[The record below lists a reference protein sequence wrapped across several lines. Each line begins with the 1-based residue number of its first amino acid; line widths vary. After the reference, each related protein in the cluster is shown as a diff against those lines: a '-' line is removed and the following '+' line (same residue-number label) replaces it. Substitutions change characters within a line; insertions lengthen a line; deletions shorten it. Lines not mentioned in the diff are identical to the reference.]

1 MNFSQSIE
9 DYLSSNNT
17 SNYVNIKNNTCENI
31 SNTSQIIK
39 IIEEKNKLIEQYQN
53 TIKNQER
60 KSKEQIDKL
69 IKQLDESTKEIICLK
84 AKLNS
89 IKNNNTIELIEYYE
103 KEIGK
108 IILTY
113 DKMLEQYKNNISI
126 LVCKDNNSKNNKESN
141 HNEKLK
147 RIIEILM
154 KENGEL
160 KDKNEKLQKIN
171 RMNNNYSKIN
181 FEKNQEIK
189 NYDNIQKIQI
199 NQLNSLLIENK
210 RLKEQIDEDK
220 KIILNL
226 SNSFEYLNKNN
237 STSKS
242 PQRPNTTRNSPKNKL
257 FLYLENQ
264 NNFDLNNI
272 DLDKYL
278 NSCKVLM
285 SDKINFI
292 HSIINKMLIKVEKE
306 NSIYK
311 KIYIKYF
318 DEIKEALI
326 TLLSENKLL
335 IKKANNALNSSKIS
349 RQILN
354 DLLNEYNTNIKNKQ
368 NKLLSDE
375 SIEMTKK
382 YLNLFK

>member
-17 SNYVNIKNNTCENI
+17 SNYMNIKNNTCENI
-31 SNTSQIIK
+31 SNSSPIIK
-39 IIEEKNKLIEQYQN
+39 IIEEKNKLIEQYQI
-53 TIKNQER
+53 TIKTQE
-60 KSKEQIDKL
+60 KKNKEQIDKL
-69 IKQLDESTKEIICLK
+69 IKQLDESTKELICLK

-89 IKNNNTIELIEYYE
+89 IKNNNSIGLIEYYE
-103 KEIGK
+103 KEIGR

-126 LVCKDNNSKNNKESN
+126 LICKDNNKKNIKENN
-141 HNEKLK
+141 HIEKLK

-160 KDKNEKLQKIN
+160 KDKIEKLQKIN
-171 RMNNNYSKIN
+171 RMNYNYSKVN
-181 FEKNQEIK
+181 YDKNQEIK

-237 STSKS
+237 FITKS
-242 PQRPNTTRNSPKNKL
+242 PQRPNTTRNTPKNKL

-264 NNFDLNNI
+264 NDIDLNNN

-285 SDKINFI
+285 SDKMNIIN
-292 HSIINKMLIKVEKE
+292 SIINKMLIKVEKE

-318 DEIKEALI
+318 EEIKEELN
-326 TLLSENKLL
+326 TLLSENKIL

-349 RQILN
+349 KQILN
-354 DLLNEYNTNIKNKQ
+354 DLLNEYKANIKNKQ

>member
-39 IIEEKNKLIEQYQN
+39 IIEEKNKLIEQYQI
-53 TIKNQER
+53 TIKNQEK
-60 KSKEQIDKL
+60 KSKEQIDKI

-318 DEIKEALI
+318 DEIKEALN
-326 TLLSENKLL
+326 TLISENKTL
-335 IKKANNALNSSKIS
+335 IKKTNNALNSSKIS
-349 RQILN
+349 KQILN
-354 DLLNEYNTNIKNKQ
+354 DLLNEYNSNIKNKQ
-368 NKLLSDE
+368 YKILSDE

>member
-39 IIEEKNKLIEQYQN
+39 IIEEKNKLIEQYQI
-53 TIKNQER
+53 TIKNQEK
-60 KSKEQIDKL
+60 KSKEQIDKI

-89 IKNNNTIELIEYYE
+89 IKNNNSIELIEYYE

-278 NSCKVLM
+278 NSCGVLM

-318 DEIKEALI
+318 DEIKEALN
-326 TLLSENKLL
+326 TLISENKTL
-335 IKKANNALNSSKIS
+335 IKKTNNALNSSKIS
-349 RQILN
+349 KQILN
-354 DLLNEYNTNIKNKQ
+354 DLLNEYNSNIKNKQ
-368 NKLLSDE
+368 YKILSDE

>member
-39 IIEEKNKLIEQYQN
+39 IIEEKNKLIEQYQI
-53 TIKNQER
+53 TIKNQEK
-60 KSKEQIDKL
+60 KSKEQIDKI

-89 IKNNNTIELIEYYE
+89 IKNNNSIELIEYYE

-318 DEIKEALI
+318 DEIKEALN
-326 TLLSENKLL
+326 TLISENKTL
-335 IKKANNALNSSKIS
+335 IKKTNNALNSSKIS
-349 RQILN
+349 KQILN
-354 DLLNEYNTNIKNKQ
+354 DLLNEYNSNIKNKQ
-368 NKLLSDE
+368 YKILSDE

>member
-17 SNYVNIKNNTCENI
+17 SNYMNIKNNTCENI

-39 IIEEKNKLIEQYQN
+39 IIEEKNKLIEQYQI
-53 TIKNQER
+53 TIKNQEK
-60 KSKEQIDKL
+60 KSKEQIDKI

-89 IKNNNTIELIEYYE
+89 IKNNNSIELIEYYE

-318 DEIKEALI
+318 DEIKEALN
-326 TLLSENKLL
+326 TLISENKTL
-335 IKKANNALNSSKIS
+335 IKKTNNALNSSKIS
-349 RQILN
+349 KQILN
-354 DLLNEYNTNIKNKQ
+354 DLLNEYNSNIKNKQ
-368 NKLLSDE
+368 YKILSDE

>member
-39 IIEEKNKLIEQYQN
+39 IIEEKNKLIEQYQI
-53 TIKNQER
+53 TIKNQEK
-60 KSKEQIDKL
+60 KSKEQIDKI

-89 IKNNNTIELIEYYE
+89 IKNNNSIELIEYYE

-242 PQRPNTTRNSPKNKL
+242 PQRPYTTRNSPKNKL

-318 DEIKEALI
+318 DEIKEALN
-326 TLLSENKLL
+326 TLISENKTL
-335 IKKANNALNSSKIS
+335 IKKTNNALNSSKIS
-349 RQILN
+349 KQILN
-354 DLLNEYNTNIKNKQ
+354 DLLNEYNSNIKNKQ
-368 NKLLSDE
+368 YKILSDE

>member
-39 IIEEKNKLIEQYQN
+39 IIEEKNKLIEQYQI
-53 TIKNQER
+53 TIKNQEK
-60 KSKEQIDKL
+60 KSKEQIDKI

-89 IKNNNTIELIEYYE
+89 IKNNNSIELIEYYE

-311 KIYIKYF
+311 KIYFKYF
-318 DEIKEALI
+318 DEIKEALN
-326 TLLSENKLL
+326 TLISENKTL
-335 IKKANNALNSSKIS
+335 IKKTNNALNSSKIS
-349 RQILN
+349 KQILN
-354 DLLNEYNTNIKNKQ
+354 DLLNEYNSNIKNKQ
-368 NKLLSDE
+368 YKILSDE